1 MAQET
6 EFLRRIEDLAA
17 QCERKNTVT
26 HTQFLTPAE
35 QFELSSWYRTHPYFR
50 MIIGCGIE
58 GCERNAAAI
67 LPEWMDENDDV
78 FGSFLGCVKITA
90 GFGSPGHRDY
100 LGSILGLGIK
110 REWIGDI
117 LIDGSEAYVICEK
130 SVIPTI
136 LRELTHVSRYGVKCT
151 ELDLDD
157 VPRPERK
164 VKTVSFT
171 VQSCRFDTVV
181 GAVFGMSRSS
191 AVKLIKGGLA
201 TLNYQECLKV
211 DAEVDEGDV
220 ISLRGHGKAVM
231 KEFSGKSK
239 KGRTF
244 VVFERYI

>member
-1 MAQET
+1 MAQEA
-6 EFLRRIEDLAA
+6 ELIRRIEDLAA

-35 QFELSSWYRTHPYFR
+35 QYVLRQWYSTHPYFR
-50 MIIGCGIE
+50 MTIGCGIDE
-58 GCERNAAAI
+58 CERNVAAI
-67 LPEWMDENDDV
+67 LPEWMDDETGVYD
-78 FGSFLGCVKITA
+78 SFLGCVMITA
-90 GFGSPGHRDY
+90 GFGEPGHRDY

-117 LIDGSEAYVICEK
+117 LIDGSNAYVICEK

-136 LRELTHVSRYGVKCT
+136 LRELTHVSRYGVKCQEM
-151 ELDLDD
+151 ELGE
-157 VPRPERK
+157 VPQPEHK
-164 VKTVSFT
+164 VKTISFT

-181 GAVFGMSRSS
+181 GAVFGMSRSA